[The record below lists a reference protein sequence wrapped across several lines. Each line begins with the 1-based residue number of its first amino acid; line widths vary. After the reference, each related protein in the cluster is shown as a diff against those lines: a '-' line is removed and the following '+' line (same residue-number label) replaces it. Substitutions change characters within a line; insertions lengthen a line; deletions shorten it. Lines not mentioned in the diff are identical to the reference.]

1 MGFSLA
7 GFGAGVAE
15 SVYERIEE
23 ERKFSNAALQGRI
36 ERASVLKMQQEKE
49 AAALEK
55 ELRERKSELIGY
67 GVEDQ
72 ELLKAY
78 LFSPVAFEALKK
90 ARMSTDE
97 KIQMLSPKDIITPNA
112 KLAQMTGTVDDLIS
126 NAVRSKTPVE
136 PAKLVEPQ
144 GRSWLSP
151 SAGQMQRRFE
161 QTAGARGMTME
172 DVARAESG
180 FRPSMPEPAASV
192 NFGVF
197 KKEDKSTNEQRQSIL
212 DRQATEAIVK
222 FGEESKE
229 AKEAKAAASEWR
241 RATETVEPKQ
251 AQDPDKMQKGLEA
264 AALAAEQQF
273 GKNSPEAI
281 AAASKFSNFVVARKN
296 LTPEQMDHA
305 KMMSRAQY
313 ILFNPKANVTP
324 EERET
329 YTTYYKNYQAEQRR
343 LAAEGK
349 SNDKIPNEPSLIN
362 ILRSGSTNV
371 IRSKY
376 PTFAP
381 DGQTRLIYEKNKDG
395 TEGYT
400 VAKRNPEIEQRLFVE
415 QNQAVIEVARQAGYI
430 DRDYKVTDNKVRGAL
445 SAFGIFLDENGKVK
459 VPETT
464 KSDTSS
470 SKSSSQTKVP
480 PVPASTMTPTEA
492 ADDFANIGAPAGAA
506 PRPAPAPAP
515 AKPAAP
521 RQLSAEDKQAL
532 EWANANPRDKRAA
545 EIRRRLGM

>member
-15 SVYERIEE
+15 GVYERIEE
-23 ERKFSNAALQGRI
+23 ERKFSNAALQGRL
-36 ERASVLKMQQEKE
+36 ERASVLKMQQDKE

-55 ELRERKSELIGY
+55 ELRERKSELVQL
-67 GVEDQ
+67 GVDDP
-72 ELLKAY
+72 ELMKAY
-78 LFSPVAFEALKK
+78 LFSPVGFDALKK
-90 ARMSTDE
+90 AKMSTDPE
-97 KIQMLSPKDIITPNA
+97 IQKLTPKEIITPNA
-112 KLAQMTGTVDDLIS
+112 TKIAQMTGTVDELIS

-136 PAKLVEPQ
+136 PAKLLEPQ

-151 SAGQMQRRFE
+151 SSGQMQRRFE

-197 KKEDKSTNEQRQSIL
+197 KKEDKSTNEQRQAIL

-296 LTPEQMDHA
+296 LTREQMDHA

-464 KSDTSS
+464 KSDSSS
-470 SKSSSQTKVP
+470 SKSSAQTKVP
-480 PVPASTMTPTEA
+480 PVPARSMTPTEA

-506 PRPAPAPAP
+506 PRPAPAPA
-515 AKPAAP
+515 KPAAP
-521 RQLSAEDKQAL
+521 RQLTAEDEQAL
-532 EWANANPRDKRAA
+532 DWAKANPRDKRAA

>member
-7 GFGAGVAE
+7 GFGAGLAE
-15 SVYERIEE
+15 GVYERIEE
-23 ERKFSNAALQGRI
+23 ERKFSNAALQGRL

-55 ELRERKSELIGY
+55 ELIERKRELVQL
-67 GVEDQ
+67 GVEDP
-72 ELLKAY
+72 ELMKAY

-90 ARMSTDE
+90 ARMSTEDN
-97 KIQMLSPKDIITPNA
+97 IRNLSPKDIITPNA
-112 KLAQMTGTVDDLIS
+112 TKIAQMTGTVDDLIS
-126 NAVRSKTPVE
+126 NAVRSRTQVE
-136 PAKLVEPQ
+136 PAKLLEPQ

-151 SAGQMQRRFE
+151 SAGQMQRRLE
-161 QTAGARGMTME
+161 QTAAARGMTLE

-180 FRPSMPEPAASV
+180 FRPSMPEPTATV

-197 KKEDKSTNEQRQSIL
+197 KKEDKSTNEQRQAIL
-212 DRQATEAIVK
+212 DRNATEAIVK

-229 AKEAKAAASEWR
+229 AKEAQAAAANWR
-241 RATETVEPKQ
+241 KATEKVEPKQ

-381 DGQTRLIYEKNKDG
+381 DGKTRLIFEKNKDG

-400 VAKRNPEIEQRLFVE
+400 VAERNPEIEQRLFVE

-430 DRDYKVTDNKVRGAL
+430 DRDYRVTDNKVRGAL

-464 KSDTSS
+464 KSDSSS

-480 PVPASTMTPTEA
+480 PVPARTMTPTEA
-492 ADDFANIGAPAGAA
+492 ADDFASIGAPAGAA
-506 PRPAPAPAP
+506 PRPAPAPA
-515 AKPAAP
+515 KPAAAP
-521 RQLSAEDKQAL
+521 AQDKFVVGKEYIDA
-532 EWANANPRDKRAA
+532 AGNRAVYRGNGKW
-545 EIRRRLGM
+545 ESVTR